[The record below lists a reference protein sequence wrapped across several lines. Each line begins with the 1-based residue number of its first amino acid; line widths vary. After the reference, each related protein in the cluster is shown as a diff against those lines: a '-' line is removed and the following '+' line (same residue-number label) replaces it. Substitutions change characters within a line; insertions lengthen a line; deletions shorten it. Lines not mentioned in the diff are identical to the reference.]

1 MGLRG
6 HKDSKSSEPESL
18 QIAGGSSGPE
28 ARRAGS
34 GKSYFA
40 QPRSILS
47 PTQHPRLFSCSHG
60 QYLIDGFK
68 KTQPP
73 EVPPPPWVNKQAM
86 GLRTQVIS
94 T

>member
-40 QPRSILS
+40 QPRSRLEPRAVQASCMRSPSLALEELNHPQPKHQQGLS
-47 PTQHPRLFSCSHG
+47 KWQ
-60 QYLIDGFK
+60 
-68 KTQPP
+68 
-73 EVPPPPWVNKQAM
+73 M
-86 GLRTQVIS
+86 GLVADVPRALVP
-94 T
+94 